1 MSALTLDALHVLDAI
16 ERTGSFAAAAKEL
29 FRVPST
35 ISYAVGKLEEEL
47 GVRVFE
53 RAGPRV
59 SLTAAGRALLD
70 EGRPLLLA
78 ARQLEHKVRRVARG
92 WETEFAIATDVLF
105 SPAMLATEIRDFYAA
120 ADSTRLRFSQEALS
134 GTWEVLLEGR
144 ADLVIGAAGEGPP
157 GGGYR
162 TELIGQVSF
171 VFVVAPSHPLAA
183 LQRPLNKADLMAH
196 RVISVA
202 DSARRLPA
210 RTVGLLAGQDTLTVP
225 DLAEKFRF
233 QLAGLGGGFL
243 PEPWA
248 RAAISRGLLM
258 EKAVEETRAAE
269 HFYLAWRTGERGAA
283 LDWWLQRLRR
293 TDLLARLPSA
303 ADALLSA
310 FQAA

>member
-1 MSALTLDALHVLDAI
+1 MSALTLDSLHVLDAI
-16 ERTGSFAAAAKEL
+16 ERSGSFAAAAKEL

-35 ISYAVGKLEEEL
+35 ISYAVSKLEEDL
-47 GVRVFE
+47 GVRVFD

-59 SLTAAGRALLD
+59 TLTPAGRALLD

-78 ARQLEHKVRRVARG
+78 ALQLEHKVRRVARG

-105 SPAMLATEIRDFYAA
+105 SPVLLAPEIRDFYTA
-120 ADSTRLRFSQEALS
+120 ADSTRLRLSQEALS
-134 GTWEVLLEGR
+134 GTWEVLLDGR
-144 ADLVIGAAGEGPP
+144 ADLVVGAAGEGPP

-162 TELIGQVSF
+162 TELIGQVRF
-171 VFVVAPSHPLAA
+171 LFVVAPSHPLAA
-183 LQRPLNKADLMAH
+183 IDRPLNKADLMAH
-196 RVISVA
+196 RMISVA

-233 QLAGLGGGFL
+233 QLAGLGAGFL

-248 RAAISRGLLM
+248 RAAISRGLLV
-258 EKAVEETRAAE
+258 EKTVDEERAAE

-293 TDLLARLPSA
+293 TDLMARFAGSA
-303 ADALLSA
+303 AALLPPLQDA
-310 FQAA
+310 

>member
-1 MSALTLDALHVLDAI
+1 M
-16 ERTGSFAAAAKEL
+16 
-29 FRVPST
+29 
-35 ISYAVGKLEEEL
+35 
-47 GVRVFE
+47 
-53 RAGPRV
+53 
-59 SLTAAGRALLD
+59 
-70 EGRPLLLA
+70 
-78 ARQLEHKVRRVARG
+78 ARG
-92 WETEFAIATDVLF
+92 WESEFAIATDVLF
-105 SPAMLATEIRDFYAA
+105 SPALLTPEIRDFYAA

-134 GTWEVLLEGR
+134 GTWEVLLDGR
-144 ADLVIGAAGEGPP
+144 ADLVVGAAGEGPP

-171 VFVVAPSHPLAA
+171 VFAVAPFHPLAA
-183 LQRPLNKADLMAH
+183 FDRPLDKADLMAH
-196 RVISVA
+196 RMVSVA

-233 QLAGLGGGFL
+233 QLAGLGAGFL

-248 RAAISRGLLM
+248 RAAVSRGLLV
-258 EKAVEETRAAE
+258 EKAVEEARAAE

-293 TDLLARLPSA
+293 TDLLARFA
-303 ADALLSA
+303 ASVGTLLSP